1 LKNAPS
7 DYTPQG
13 LLLLLCE
20 NCQNSKQD
28 PAEFT
33 GSNSNVIE
41 KFVIKL
47 QLM

>member
-1 LKNAPS
+1 VKNLSS

-13 LLLLLCE
+13 LLLLLCA

-33 GSNSNVIE
+33 GSNSNAIE
-41 KFVIKL
+41 SL
-47 QLM
+47 LLSYS